1 VVVVNTCC
9 VTHIASAKSRQYIRK
24 AQKLSP
30 DSAVVVCGCLPTVKI
45 GELHNLNE
53 NVHLVTNRDELAGA
67 LLQIVTGKV
76 LASNSQALRY
86 RPNFTIKPENVSKVK
101 RKNELPFSATL
112 KPLSSFK
119 GQTRAFLKVQDGCDG
134 YCTYCIIPQVRPFVH
149 NKSPAAILQEA
160 QALIKDAHKEIVV
173 TGIFLGAY
181 GQPTVRRKNW
191 PNGQNNRL
199 ADLLDNLAEIPGLA
213 RIRLSSLEPAD
224 VTPRLLD
231 SFCQHRNI
239 MPHLHLS
246 LQSGSNA
253 ILKKMAR
260 QYNADEFLEKV
271 KLIKSRLDRP
281 AISTDII
288 VGFPGEKDA
297 DFEQT
302 VKIAKDVGFAKMHVF
317 AFSPRK
323 GTAAAVMQDKIEPKV
338 IKERSQILREFDAQ
352 LQREFRQQFVGET
365 ATVLIEN
372 GTGQPHGRAD
382 RYFMVY
388 LKNPSQQVKRN
399 DLVTARLLENRE
411 NGVTGE
417 VLAEVNPH
425 L

>member
-1 VVVVNTCC
+1 
-9 VTHIASAKSRQYIRK
+9 
-24 AQKLSP
+24 
-30 DSAVVVCGCLPTVKI
+30 
-45 GELHNLNE
+45 
-53 NVHLVTNRDELAGA
+53 
-67 LLQIVTGKV
+67 
-76 LASNSQALRY
+76 
-86 RPNFTIKPENVSKVK
+86 
-101 RKNELPFSATL
+101 
-112 KPLSSFK
+112 
-119 GQTRAFLKVQDGCDG
+119 
-134 YCTYCIIPQVRPFVH
+134 
-149 NKSPAAILQEA
+149 LQEA
-160 QALIKDAHKEIVV
+160 QALIKDAHKEVVV

-181 GQPTVRRKNW
+181 GQATVRRKDW
-191 PNGQNNRL
+191 PNGQNDGL
-199 ADLLDNLAEIPGLA
+199 ANLLDNLAEVPGLA

-231 SFCQHRNI
+231 VFCQHRNI

-253 ILKKMAR
+253 ILKRMAR

-271 KLIKSRLDRP
+271 ELIKSRLDRP

-302 VKIAKDVGFAKMHVF
+302 VKIAKDVGFAKIHVF

-323 GTAAAVMQDKIEPKV
+323 GTPAAVMQNKVNTKV
-338 IKERSQILREFDAQ
+338 IKERSKTLRELDAQ

-372 GTGQPHGRAD
+372 GTGQPHGRAE